1 MLSFSQSIK
10 DPSDSKK
17 DQTLA
22 RNCHGVI
29 LKGWDF
35 APKHQPMAQS
45 HFASG
50 WEGHTP
56 SSQIRNPIRNTGWDL
71 APAHPP
77 LAQSHF
83 ASGWEGH
90 TPSSQI
96 RTGWDLNP
104 R

>member
-10 DPSDSKK
+10 DPSDSQKLK
-17 DQTLA
+17 L
-22 RNCHGVI
+22 CHGVI
-29 LKGWDF
+29 LKRWDL
-35 APKHQPMAQS
+35 APEHPPLAQS
-45 HFASG
+45 YFASG